1 MGQLGWVKNTA
12 IRHTKALVIGI
23 LGTLSAAAI
32 PIWQIYFVDVSNLE
46 TSIGAIRLIHPSDI
60 QVSLDTAPLDLLE
73 PYIPEE
79 LRYKYDQQGHRA
91 DKLEYPKFKLSQLD
105 QAYQLAQAEL
115 LDQSDT
121 NAKLQSHIKT
131 INEFLSPTDL
141 EHRLT
146 EFRVST
152 LRSWN
157 LSNYIDDIEA
167 NYYQQQVLKLT
178 RDYATLHFTK
188 HGQPLIHQTALAF
201 LLQDLKE
208 DLQDATRQT
217 NHRLNLLR
225 DNIHNIGSQL
235 ARIKQQQLTDNSY
248 FEIEQI
254 VSNVGRASTSFQ
266 PQAMLRVSF
275 GGANHENIR
284 LSMRDYQRNAEIP
297 AATTRLISYHSAALK
312 ELQPS
317 ERRLLLALWG
327 TRGDARLLTMD
338 TQGTIYITPPKAF
351 LDNQDN
357 KQLLDQLK
365 AVANKKGI

>member
-1 MGQLGWVKNTA
+1 MEHLTHVKKTA
-12 IRHTKALVIGI
+12 IRHTKALIIGI

-46 TSIGAIRLIHPSDI
+46 TSIGAIRLIHPKDI
-60 QVSLDTAPLDLLE
+60 QISLSSPPLNLLE

-79 LRYKYDQQGHRA
+79 LRYKYDQQGHRG

-105 QAYQLAQAEL
+105 QAYQLAQTEL

-121 NAKLQSHIKT
+121 NAILQAHIKT
-131 INEFLSPTDL
+131 IDEYLSPTDL
-141 EHRLT
+141 EHLLT

-157 LSNYIDDIEA
+157 LSNYIDDVEA
-167 NYYQQQVLKLT
+167 TYYQQQVLRLT
-178 RDYATLHFTK
+178 RNYATLHFTK
-188 HGQPLIHQTALAF
+188 NGQPLIHKKALAF
-201 LLQDLKE
+201 LLQDVRE
-208 DLQDATRQT
+208 DLQEATQQT

-235 ARIKQQQLTDNSY
+235 SRIKQQQLTDNAY

-275 GGANHENIR
+275 GGANHENI
-284 LSMRDYQRNAEIP
+284 LLTMMDYQQNAEIP
-297 AATTRLISYHSAALK
+297 AATTRLISYRSPTLK

-338 TQGTIYITPPKAF
+338 TQGTFYITPPKAF
-351 LDNQDN
+351 LDNQNN

-365 AVANKKGI
+365 AVANKRGI